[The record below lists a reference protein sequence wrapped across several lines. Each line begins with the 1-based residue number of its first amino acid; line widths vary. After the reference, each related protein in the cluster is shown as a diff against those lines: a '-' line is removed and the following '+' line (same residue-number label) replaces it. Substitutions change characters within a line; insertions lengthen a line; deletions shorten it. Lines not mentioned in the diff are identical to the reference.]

1 MSVRITDGPG
11 VVSRIFT
18 AIKNGA
24 TKKSPELLV
33 IGGTVAFVATLVSMR
48 KTTLKTKEIVD
59 NANDQVDA
67 INNTPKSAEYTDEDA
82 FEDIKKVKR
91 ASAVKLVKAAV
102 PTIVLALGTI
112 SCFWGA
118 DYIRKQRHAALFAA
132 AEMTMHSYENYRKGV
147 IEKYGPDVDK
157 ELKYK
162 LFRSEQEVEV
172 TDEKTGRKK
181 RKKETVWETNY
192 DGYSQFARI
201 FDEYHPKYQRLIVDS
216 RKYPNDDA
224 PYGMANLDWVL
235 CQQKAANQKLRREG
249 RLVLNDVYEMLQYE
263 KTEEGALAGWVWDI
277 NDQSCLDDMHIDFGI
292 FDYDKETWKA
302 IMLGKEKSFV
312 IDFNIDTLDVYHG
325 VDNTPTFGLL
335 PGRNG

>member
-1 MSVRITDGPG
+1 MGVTITDGPG
-11 VVSRIFT
+11 AVSRIFT

-24 TKKSPELLV
+24 EKNSPELLV
-33 IGGTVAFVATLVSMR
+33 IGGTIAFVATLVSMH
-48 KTTLKTKEIVD
+48 KTTLKTKDIVD

-67 INNTPKSAEYTDEDA
+67 INNTPKSVDYTDEDA
-82 FEDIKKVKR
+82 VEDIKKVKR
-91 ASAVKLVKAAV
+91 ASAGQIVKAAA
-102 PTIVLALGTI
+102 PTVILALGTI

-132 AEMTMHSYENYRKGV
+132 AEMTMHSFDSYRKGV
-147 IEKYGPDVDK
+147 IEKYGPEVDR

-162 LFRSEQEVEV
+162 LFQEDREVETV
-172 TDEKTGRKK
+172 DENTGRKK
-181 RKKETVWETNY
+181 KKKEKVWKTNY
-192 DGYSQFARI
+192 DGYSSFARI
-201 FDEYHPKYQRLIVDS
+201 FDEYHPMYQKLIVDS

-224 PYGMANLDWVL
+224 PYGMGNLDWVL
-235 CQQKAANQKLRREG
+235 HQQAAANQKLRREG

-302 IMLGKEKSFV
+302 ILLGKEKSFI

-325 VDNTPTFGLL
+325 SDNTPTFGLL
-335 PGRNG
+335 PGRRS